1 MMEKR
6 NKPEK
11 ENKKRYPY
19 TGLGISLGAAFGFIV
34 GLLLFDNLALGFGIG
49 VAMGLVF
56 GAAMDAQ
63 KKKSG

>member
-1 MMEKR
+1 MMEER

-11 ENKKRYPY
+11 ENKKRYAY
-19 TGLGISLGAAFGFIV
+19 TGLGISFGAAFGLIV

-56 GAAMDAQ
+56 GSAMDAQ